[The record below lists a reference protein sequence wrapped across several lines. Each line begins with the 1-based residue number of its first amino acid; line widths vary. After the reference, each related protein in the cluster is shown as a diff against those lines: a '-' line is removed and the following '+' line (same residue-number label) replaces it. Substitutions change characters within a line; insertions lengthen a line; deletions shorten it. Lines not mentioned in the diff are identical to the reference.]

1 MQFKGLLIALLA
13 MAGGTNVSVA
23 ASATEHDGPHAA
35 AIAPLTAEPPAKL
48 IASQPLPEQLA
59 RGLVVITYR
68 TENLRIGP
76 VYGAGALDVN
86 PRIGHIHVTVDG
98 ASWHWADASNE
109 PLIIQG
115 LLPGRHQ
122 ILIELASPVHLVIDR
137 QLIEFEI
144 PATAPKNH

>member
-1 MQFKGLLIALLA
+1 MQLKRLSIALL
-13 MAGGTNVSVA
+13 VA
-23 ASATEHDGPHAA
+23 ATSYAHVGFASQPTEQGGPHAA
-35 AIAPLTAEPPAKL
+35 AIAPLAAEPPAKL

-68 TENLRIGP
+68 TENLRIEP

-109 PLIIQG
+109 PLILQG
-115 LLPGRHQ
+115 LTPGPHKV
-122 ILIELASPVHLVIDR
+122 LIELANPVHLVIDSK
-137 QLIEFEI
+137 LIEFEI
-144 PATAPKNH
+144 PATKPH

>member
-1 MQFKGLLIALLA
+1 MQLKGLFVALLA
-13 MAGGTNVSVA
+13 IVASTAA
-23 ASATEHDGPHAA
+23 ASTEHGGPHAA
-35 AIAPLTAEPPAKL
+35 AIAPITAEPPPKL
-48 IASQPLPEQLA
+48 IASKPLPEQLA

-68 TENLRIGP
+68 TENLRIEP

-115 LLPGRHQ
+115 LPPGRHKV
-122 ILIELASPVHLVIDR
+122 LIELANPVHLVMDS
-137 QLIEFEI
+137 QLVEFDI
-144 PATAPKNH
+144 PASKTTE